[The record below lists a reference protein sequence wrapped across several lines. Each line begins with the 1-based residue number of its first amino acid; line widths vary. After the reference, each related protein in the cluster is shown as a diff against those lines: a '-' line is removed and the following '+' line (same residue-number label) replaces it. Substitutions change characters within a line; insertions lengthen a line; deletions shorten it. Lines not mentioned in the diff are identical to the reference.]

1 MKRKL
6 CSVLI
11 ASVLAVSM
19 LAGCSNVS
27 DSIELPDSAEG
38 KPLESTSD
46 NTSVSTDEGSE
57 KNSEPY
63 FSILVG
69 WTYLEADPTDNDLY
83 VDVSDGSSSIDISSI
98 RNETDE
104 DSITTYYALVNGSE
118 EKIYTLLSSDTG
130 YCVEIFRD
138 DLTFNI
144 SWGTLTNSVETDCVA
159 NITDSNGN
167 MEMRKR
173 DDYLTRSYTGAWY
186 FPICSITNGELGDYI
201 FE

>member
-1 MKRKL
+1 MVWDARDGVRL
-6 CSVLI
+6 CLQ
-11 ASVLAVSM
+11 
-19 LAGCSNVS
+19 GR
-27 DSIELPDSAEG
+27 
-38 KPLESTSD
+38 
-46 NTSVSTDEGSE
+46 
-57 KNSEPY
+57 Y
-63 FSILVG
+63 
-69 WTYLEADPTDNDLY
+69 
-83 VDVSDGSSSIDISSI
+83 
-98 RNETDE
+98 
-104 DSITTYYALVNGSE
+104 
-118 EKIYTLLSSDTG
+118 
-130 YCVEIFRD
+130 RD

>member
-11 ASVLAVSM
+11 ASVLALSM

-57 KNSEPY
+57 KNSESY

-104 DSITTYYALVNGSE
+104 DSITTYYALVNGNE

-144 SWGTLTNSVETDCVA
+144 SWGTLTNTVETDCIA